1 MPRRHSEIDRASKIL
16 KIHSF
21 VATRSI
27 VWDDFS
33 MGRKL
38 TEDEFND
45 PDFQALLAA
54 LTKASKPLG
63 YLRSAIAE
71 PVRIRTAKKLAAGS
85 CADAEH

>member
-1 MPRRHSEIDRASKIL
+1 
-16 KIHSF
+16 
-21 VATRSI
+21 
-27 VWDDFS
+27 

-38 TEDEFND
+38 TEHEFND

-54 LTKASKPLG
+54 LTKASKPVG

-71 PVRIRTAKKLAAGS
+71 PIRTRAAEKSASGS